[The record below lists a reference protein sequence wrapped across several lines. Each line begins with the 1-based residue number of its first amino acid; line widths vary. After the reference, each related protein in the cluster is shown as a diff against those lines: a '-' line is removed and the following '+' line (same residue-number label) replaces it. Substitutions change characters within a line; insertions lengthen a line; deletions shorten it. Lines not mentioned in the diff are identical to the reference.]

1 MAIENFSRNTVKI
14 AIDGDAHKIIEF
26 NPNDM
31 LLRNRITQFMI
42 DMQSKQD
49 EMTKKAEALDVESKT
64 VTSGLPSNIKEVLAF
79 NQEVADYFMGELDDI
94 FGKGASVKLFGERS
108 FDPELM
114 ANFMAYAIDK
124 VGETSKSK
132 VEAKLGKPIKAPR
145 STKG

>member
-1 MAIENFSRNTVKI
+1 MENFSRNTVKI
-14 AIDGDAHKIIEF
+14 AIDGDANKIIEF

-42 DMQSKQD
+42 DMQAKQD
-49 EMTKKAEALDVESKT
+49 EMTKKAEALDAESKT
-64 VTSGLPSNIKEVLAF
+64 AVSGLPSNIKEVLAF

-94 FGKGASVKLFGERS
+94 FGAGASVKLFGERS
-108 FDPELM
+108 FDLELM

>member
-14 AIDGDAHKIIEF
+14 AIDGDANKIIEF

-42 DMQSKQD
+42 DMQAKQD
-49 EMTKKAEALDVESKT
+49 EMTQKAEALDAASQTTDNV
-64 VTSGLPSNIKEVLAF
+64 LPSNIQEVLAF
-79 NQEVADYFMGELDDI
+79 NQEVADYFMGEMDNI
-94 FGKGASVKLFGERS
+94 FGNGASVKLFGERS

-114 ANFMAYAIDK
+114 ANFMAYVMDK
-124 VGETSKSK
+124 VGAVSKSK
-132 VEAKLGKPIKAPR
+132 VETKLGKPIKAPR